1 MSPQDVAS
9 LLLRL
14 KAVRVSVN
22 PPFTWTSGMKS
33 PVYTDNRIILSHPS
47 DRDLV
52 VDALVGLIHLLPHRP
67 EVIAGTATAGIGWA
81 ALVADRLKLPMVY
94 VRPKP
99 KEHGEGKQVEG
110 RLPKGS
116 RVVVVE
122 DLLSTA
128 GSSINTVL
136 ALRKEGECEVSD
148 IVAIF
153 TYGFPEAEKK
163 AKEANVALHALSS
176 FAALLGT
183 AEKEGALPPAEIKIA
198 EGFAKDPAKWSVS

>member
-14 KAVRVSVN
+14 RAVRVSVN

-33 PVYTDNRIILSHPS
+33 PVYTDNRIILSHPEE
-47 DRDLV
+47 RDV
-52 VDALVGLIHLLPHRP
+52 IVDALVGMVHLLPKRP
-67 EVIAGTATAGIGWA
+67 DVIAGTATAGIGWA

-99 KEHGEGKQVEG
+99 KEHGAGKQVEG
-110 RLPKGS
+110 NLKVGS
-116 RVVVVE
+116 HVVVIE
-122 DLLSTA
+122 DLISTG
-128 GSSINTVL
+128 GSAISTML
-136 ALRKEGECEVSD
+136 ALRNEGQCTVSD

-163 AKEANVALHALSS
+163 GKEAKVALHALSNFETLLEVAGAGGTLS
-176 FAALLGT
+176 RADIDVAAHFARDPS
-183 AEKEGALPPAEIKIA
+183 KWIA
-198 EGFAKDPAKWSVS
+198 S